1 MLMRRILT
9 PTFLLVIVASLA
21 IAPVHS
27 QTKEQ
32 KKEEK
37 VFAGV
42 PQRLRA
48 SLIERLN
55 LYVEYERTK
64 QYEKLYDLSL
74 ESVATPQRLDREA
87 FVKASTIGLAKGYRS
102 VLLKFKPIQIVDL
115 SVEHEG
121 LVRYHISGM
130 SKEMDHGGRV
140 YDRQTAIEVRW
151 INGGWYFSG
160 LWDVIID

>member
-9 PTFLLVIVASLA
+9 STFLFVIVGSLVITAA
-21 IAPVHS
+21 HS

-32 KKEEK
+32 K
-37 VFAGV
+37 VFAPI

-48 SLIERLN
+48 SLIQRLN
-55 LYVEYERTK
+55 LYIDYERTK

-74 ESVATPQRLDREA
+74 ESVATPKQLDREA
-87 FVKASTIGLAKGYRS
+87 FVKASKMGIANGHRR
-102 VLLKFKPIQIVDL
+102 VLLKFKPIQIVAL
-115 SVEHEG
+115 SIENED

-130 SKEMDHGGRV
+130 SKEMDRRGRA
-140 YDRQTAIEVRW
+140 YERQTAIEVRW
-151 INGGWYFSG
+151 ISGDWYFSG